1 MDANNNSPKVV
12 SSNLPVP
19 MIIVQPSTP
28 STPLPSTP
36 KRKILPPVFRP
47 RMINSQL
54 PILSKYGH
62 KKESQSKGCRGCHK
76 SPSPRRFRRVS
87 TPVSEQLARRRVE
100 TNSVNTGNTINKLPE
115 KIENKL
121 MKKVYDNR
129 LVDENIGLKGD
140 STRIK
145 CEELEKQLSES
156 REKKSGLEEA
166 NLSLQE
172 EITKITEDGRKKVNE
187 LLKINEDLE
196 QDKDT
201 EISRLRNILEDGGA
215 RGDTTLGLQTQPEKL
230 RKKSIGRP
238 KKGRKSV
245 NFTVPSKGAQSSKA
259 MRRSQSSY
267 AKINK
272 TLLKEGKDIYSQNG
286 FLP

>member
-1 MDANNNSPKVV
+1 M
-12 SSNLPVP
+12 
-19 MIIVQPSTP
+19 
-28 STPLPSTP
+28 
-36 KRKILPPVFRP
+36 KRR
-47 RMINSQL
+47 
-54 PILSKYGH
+54 
-62 KKESQSKGCRGCHK
+62 K
-76 SPSPRRFRRVS
+76 SFQKVS

-100 TNSVNTGNTINKLPE
+100 KNSVNTRNTINKLPE

-129 LVDENIGLKGD
+129 LVDENIGLKGELN

-156 REKKSGLEEA
+156 HEKNSGLEEA

-196 QDKDT
+196 IQKQDKNT

-215 RGDTTLGLQTQPEKL
+215 RGDTTLGEF
-230 RKKSIGRP
+230 
-238 KKGRKSV
+238 
-245 NFTVPSKGAQSSKA
+245 NFFL
-259 MRRSQSSY
+259 
-267 AKINK
+267 KIVLYK
-272 TLLKEGKDIYSQNG
+272 FYMD
-286 FLP
+286 

>member
-1 MDANNNSPKVV
+1 MIVKVQLDARNDGKRKPCSIQLHNQMRTRSKQSGEENGSAEPEKLEMDANNNSPKVV

-19 MIIVQPSTP
+19 TIIVQP

-36 KRKILPPVFRP
+36 KRKILPPVSPNRP
-47 RMINSQL
+47 GTNIR
-54 PILSKYGH
+54 YGH
-62 KKESQSKGCRGCHK
+62 KMGCKSQGCRGCHTYPQLRK
-76 SPSPRRFRRVS
+76 SPVFCGEMKRRKSFQKVS
-87 TPVSEQLARRRVE
+87 TPVLGQLARRRVE

-129 LVDENIGLKGD
+129 LVDENIGLKGELN

-156 REKKSGLEEA
+156 HEKNSGLEEA

-172 EITKITEDGRKKVNE
+172 EITKITEDGRKKVDE

-215 RGDTTLGLQTQPEKL
+215 RGDTTLGKF
-230 RKKSIGRP
+230 
-238 KKGRKSV
+238 
-245 NFTVPSKGAQSSKA
+245 NF
-259 MRRSQSSY
+259 
-267 AKINK
+267 
-272 TLLKEGKDIYSQNG
+272 
-286 FLP
+286 F

>member
-1 MDANNNSPKVV
+1 M
-12 SSNLPVP
+12 
-19 MIIVQPSTP
+19 
-28 STPLPSTP
+28 
-36 KRKILPPVFRP
+36 KRR
-47 RMINSQL
+47 
-54 PILSKYGH
+54 
-62 KKESQSKGCRGCHK
+62 K
-76 SPSPRRFRRVS
+76 SFQKVS
-87 TPVSEQLARRRVE
+87 TPVLEQLARRRVE

-129 LVDENIGLKGD
+129 LVDENIGLKGELN

-156 REKKSGLEEA
+156 HEKNSGLEEA

-215 RGDTTLGLQTQPEKL
+215 RGDTTLGKF
-230 RKKSIGRP
+230 
-238 KKGRKSV
+238 
-245 NFTVPSKGAQSSKA
+245 NF
-259 MRRSQSSY
+259 
-267 AKINK
+267 
-272 TLLKEGKDIYSQNG
+272 
-286 FLP
+286 F